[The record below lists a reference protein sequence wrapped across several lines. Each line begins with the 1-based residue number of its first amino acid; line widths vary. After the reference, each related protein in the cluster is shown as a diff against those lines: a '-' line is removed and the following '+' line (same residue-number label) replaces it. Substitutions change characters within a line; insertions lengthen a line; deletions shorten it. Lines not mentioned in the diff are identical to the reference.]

1 MMNRRSFFSRTLGA
15 IAAAACAPL
24 VKFVT
29 PAKPITLF
37 DGPITFNGIPL
48 VYSQYCPPNTI
59 YFLNPKGLV
68 TRNLDGSQEWSRPFE
83 GYDDKLIAVKSA
95 H

>member
-1 MMNRRSFFSRTLGA
+1 MNRRSFFSRTLGA

-37 DGPITFNGIPL
+37 DGPITFRGIPI
-48 VYSQYCPPNTI
+48 VYNKYCPANSI
-59 YFLNPKGLV
+59 YLINPKALV
-68 TRNLDGSQEWSRPFE
+68 VKNLNGDDGWVRPFE
-83 GYDDKLIAVKSA
+83 GYESKFIAVKSV